1 TRCPKPPAGP
11 LVPPLGSRGRARQG
25 RICRGALHVLRGAIA
40 RRDGDRQVGKA
51 DQGGGPGRRAPR
63 HPPRVPR
70 PGGRCGRFCGHLSVP
85 HSNAPDGQPPR
96 ARHQFL
102 AGTLLPDAAPVGNGL
117 KPVFVFE
124 GNPPELKRRVLAK
137 RAALLEPGGALQV
150 TTRLPSWCG
159 LLLGVQDSSSH
170 LGLPSFLPES
180 HVARRRRKQDSET
193 LLTLLGV
200 PYIQAPAEAEATCAA
215 LVKSGHAWCA
225 ATEDMDAL
233 PFGAL
238 RLLRHLRVKN
248 GHLEE
253 ISLPTVLQKLG
264 MRQEQFVDLCIL
276 LGCDYC
282 DKVRGWGLKKAL
294 RLLQLHGSIEE
305 VLRNTSR
312 KSHPVPDDWPLEETR
327 QLFLQPEVVDPGQV
341 VLEWKELDEEG
352 LVNFL
357 VHQKCIKE
365 KRVRGPLE
373 KWRAARRKLSEARE
387 SIVKGRPRK
396 AAKTMKD
403 FFPVQKRPN
412 KAPTCPPARKKQKLS
427 ESSPR
432 DLKAPFPCGALGAV

>member
-1 TRCPKPPAGP
+1 MRSFATLPAVPMSGVWRWDRASPPAG
-11 LVPPLGSRGRARQG
+11 RGRWAWLPSHFHQRLRSRRVGEPVAQN
-25 RICRGALHVLRGAIA
+25 LLRGPWFLRSALGA
-40 RRDGDRQVGKA
+40 ELGKDGSA
-51 DQGGGPGRRAPR
+51 EALCTCSEAPS
-63 HPPRVPR
+63 PAAMGIVK
-70 PGGRCGRFCGHLSVP
+70 LAKLIKEE
-85 HSNAPDGQPPR
+85 APDAVRPVTLQEYRDRVVAVDVSVAIYQFRTAMPQMVNRHGQ
-96 ARHQFL
+96 
-102 AGTLLPDAAPVGNGL
+102 DI
-117 KPVFVFE
+117 K
-124 GNPPELKRRVLAK
+124 
-137 RAALLEPGGALQV
+137 
-150 TTRLPSWCG
+150 
-159 LLLGVQDSSSH
+159 DSSSGRCTCWKRPEAS
-170 LGLPSFLPES
+170 LCLRRESPRAEAAGES

-215 LVKSGHAWCA
+215 LVKSGHAC
-225 ATEDMDAL
+225 
-233 PFGAL
+233 
-238 RLLRHLRVKN
+238 
-248 GHLEE
+248 HLEE

-312 KSHPVPDDWPLEETR
+312 KETR

-357 VHQKCIKE
+357 VHQKCIN
-365 KRVRGPLE
+365 
-373 KWRAARRKLSEARE
+373 EARE

-412 KAPTCPPARKKQKLS
+412 KEEETTK
-427 ESSPR
+427 
-432 DLKAPFPCGALGAV
+432 